1 MLLSM
6 LEKVL
11 KKVLLERMKEAV
23 NVKGPRSAGGF
34 PQE

>member
-6 LEKVL
+6 VEKVL
-11 KKVLLERMKEAV
+11 KVLLERMKEAV
-23 NVKGPRSAGGF
+23 DLKGPISAGRF